1 MTPYERI
8 NVMNKF
14 LEGLEKNKIEIA
26 KSIMWEIGKSWDDS
40 LKEVVRTIGN
50 CLFRLIDI
58 NKKLNIY

>member
-14 LEGLEKNKIEIA
+14 LEGLQNNKNEIA

-40 LKEVVRTIGN
+40 LKEVVRTIGT
-50 CLFRLIDI
+50 FY
-58 NKKLNIY
+58 IYYYYFVIILL